1 MKTALL
7 FTVLILSATT
17 GRAAESC
24 GPGAKSV
31 VQDLKSLCQEL
42 DKKNEAHCQVKT
54 AVKAEKMPEIT
65 YGVFSASSKMKGL
78 FDKLNSLQQAFL
90 KESGGCPGGCSK
102 VNSPVVEIKTEPT
115 GTVADPSCPAAYKVL
130 QVSAAEASKYGVKQ
144 TDKSFQKAFRLIG
157 DEKVCQEKASTFAQE
172 TLMGKNEFGSFLED
186 QKCQSPCSY
195 ASVIRMKTEKLSKSE
210 CAVVLE
216 LSVHCGP
223 PKKDREWKTNASL
236 TKAFRCEV
244 AP

>member
-1 MKTALL
+1 M
-7 FTVLILSATT
+7 
-17 GRAAESC
+17 
-24 GPGAKSV
+24 

-42 DKKNEAHCQVKT
+42 DKKNETHCQIKT
-54 AVKAEKMPEIT
+54 PAKAEKVPEIT
-65 YGVFSASSKMKGL
+65 YGLLSASGKMKGL
-78 FDKLNSLQQAFL
+78 FEKLNTIQQAFL

-115 GTVADPSCPAAYKVL
+115 GTVADPACPAVYSVL
-130 QVSAAEASKYGVKQ
+130 QVSATEASKFGVRQ
-144 TDKSFQKAFRLIG
+144 TDKFFQKAFRLVG
-157 DEKVCQEKASTFAQE
+157 DEKACQEKASTFAQE

-186 QKCQSPCSY
+186 HKCKSPCSY
-195 ASVIRMKTEKLSKSE
+195 ASVIRMKTEKLSKAE

-216 LSVHCGP
+216 LSVQCGP

>member
-1 MKTALL
+1 MKTVLL
-7 FTVLILSATT
+7 LTFLVF
-17 GRAAESC
+17 GPGAAHSQESC
-24 GPGAKSV
+24 GASSKST

-42 DKKNEAHCQVKT
+42 DKKNEAHCQVKVPAKT
-54 AVKAEKMPEIT
+54 EKMPEIT
-65 YGVFSASSKMKGL
+65 YGLLGASSKMKGL
-78 FDKLNSLQQAFL
+78 FEKLNGLQQAFL
-90 KESGGCPGGCSK
+90 KDPGGCPGGCSK

-115 GTVADPSCPAAYKVL
+115 ATVADASCPASYTVL
-130 QVSAAEASKYGVKQ
+130 QVSAGEASKYGVKQ
-144 TDKSFQKAFRLIG
+144 LEKSFQKAFRLVG
-157 DEKVCQEKASTFAQE
+157 DEKACQEKASTFAQE

-186 QKCQSPCSY
+186 RKCQSPCSY
-195 ASVIRMKTEKLSKSE
+195 ASVIRMKTEKLGKAE

-216 LSVHCGP
+216 LSVQCGP